1 MRFCPFYHLARASP
15 LPLDMGYLFLVGSNI
30 LPSTTA
36 QQWVAVLEFS
46 QEKMSACPYTL
57 PSYATNAPRCQ
68 KSPSPRWSFPHCD
81 PIWRWRSNSRQRNSS
96 STEGQEGESQRQ
108 GLRGLTM
115 LDASPGMVPPT
126 AGNPAETKFSKPAF
140 NSMWIVNFQ
149 MFKLD
154 LEKAEEPEIKLP
166 TSIGSLKK
174 QENSR
179 KKTSTSALLTTPK
192 PLTVWITTN
201 RGKFLKRWEYQTTWS
216 ASWEICM
223 QVKKQQLEL
232 DMGQQT
238 GSKSGKEYVKAVYCH
253 LAYLTYMQSTSCE
266 MPD

>member
-96 STEGQEGESQRQ
+96 STEGQEAAVDEGVQGQR
-108 GLRGLTM
+108 LKGLTM
-115 LDASPGMVPPT
+115 VHASPRIAPPPV
-126 AGNPAETKFSKPAF
+126 GNPSVPCRC
-140 NSMWIVNFQ
+140 I
-149 MFKLD
+149 
-154 LEKAEEPEIKLP
+154 KAGFLGIFYQ
-166 TSIGSLKK
+166 K
-174 QENSR
+174 QILN
-179 KKTSTSALLTTPK
+179 
-192 PLTVWITTN
+192 
-201 RGKFLKRWEYQTTWS
+201 
-216 ASWEICM
+216 
-223 QVKKQQLEL
+223 
-232 DMGQQT
+232 
-238 GSKSGKEYVKAVYCH
+238 YV
-253 LAYLTYMQSTSCE
+253 
-266 MPD
+266 